1 MSKKNLKNIEEE
13 KQQEPQP
20 NLCYMVQM
28 HLQNIGYVE
37 GANSFKSHPM
47 VATVWEIDPHSQRV
61 ILNRYFS
68 LALLTFRGLKNV
80 PVHNVIDMLI
90 QDGTLDDWF
99 KVFAV
104 YVAPFLKEHKILE
117 VTNI

>member
-1 MSKKNLKNIEEE
+1 MSKKKKQDVIET
-13 KQQEPQP
+13 QQQT

-28 HLQNIGYVE
+28 HLQNIGYID

-47 VATVWEIDPHSQRV
+47 ISTVWNIDPHSQRI

-68 LALLTFRGLKNV
+68 LALLIFRGLQNI
-80 PVHNVIDMLI
+80 PVHNIIDMLI

-117 VTNI
+117 ITNV